1 MTLLGGRSWNAPPP
15 YAASAENR
23 LFTLVCE
30 AGGGCMLGARLAPPT
45 EPKGGD

>member
-23 LFTLVCE
+23 LLTLVCE
-30 AGGGCMLGARLAPPT
+30 AGAGCMC
-45 EPKGGD
+45 EGGG